1 MQLTG
6 LKQISKLFTKTLNIY
21 TNVPLTLNKLLR
33 CKRVGTKVRIVE
45 IEFLKHSCTLYEPC
59 ICHDNRLTIISS
71 SMFYVA
77 RLLKETNP
85 NDRNNII
92 LKLHTIPIVLQI
104 SFL

>member
-6 LKQISKLFTKTLNIY
+6 LKQISKLFTKTINIY
-21 TNVPLTLNKLLR
+21 TNVPVTLNKMLR
-33 CKRVGTKVRIVE
+33 CKRMGTKVRIVE
-45 IEFLKHSCTLYEPC
+45 IEFLKRSCTLSEPC

-85 NDRNNII
+85 NDRYNTI
-92 LKLHTIPIVLQI
+92 LKLHTIPIVLQQ